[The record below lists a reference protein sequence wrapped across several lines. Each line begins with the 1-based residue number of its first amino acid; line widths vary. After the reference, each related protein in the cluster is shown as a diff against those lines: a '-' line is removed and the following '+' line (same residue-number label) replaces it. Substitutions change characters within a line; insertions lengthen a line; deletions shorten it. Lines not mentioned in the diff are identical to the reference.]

1 MAEHRIVVPGVG
13 GSSPLTHPIP
23 WINMST
29 NDTLQ
34 LGLDIGGSSIKYGWG
49 CKSGLQFF
57 GSIHHQEKSL
67 AGFKQS
73 IGLILEECRQKV
85 GLDRIGAVGI
95 GTPGTIDLQS
105 SKLVGVNPNLPFWTD
120 LDPRDLIPPDLNIP
134 VFCDNDANV
143 MCLAEAWLRGP
154 DKKVA
159 GITVGSGIG
168 CGFVIDGKIYRGA
181 HGYAMELGHTT
192 SFADGVPCFCGRNG
206 CLEAYTSVEGL
217 KRRMQNIPGAED
229 KLFADS
235 GLRELLDFSQ
245 DRIEARRI
253 IQEGLKTLAQGISD
267 LVVILDPDVVVLGG
281 GAMDGGLYSFEELV
295 QTAKSFMPLQNA
307 ERTSVEK
314 ALEGNRA
321 GVLGAVILASQG
333 LGCF

>member
-1 MAEHRIVVPGVG
+1 M
-13 GSSPLTHPIP
+13 
-23 WINMST
+23 
-29 NDTLQ
+29 
-34 LGLDIGGSSIKYGWG
+34 
-49 CKSGLQFF
+49 
-57 GSIHHQEKSL
+57 
-67 AGFKQS
+67 
-73 IGLILEECRQKV
+73 

-105 SKLVGVNPNLPFWTD
+105 SKLVGVNPNLPFWTN

-192 SFADGVPCFCGRNG
+192 SFADGEPCFCGRNG

-229 KLFADS
+229 KLFAGS

-253 IQEGLKTLAQGISD
+253 IQEGLKTLARGISD

-333 LGCF
+333 LGSF

>member
-13 GSSPLTHPIP
+13 GSNPLTHPIP

-29 NDTLQ
+29 YDTLQ

-49 CKSGLQFF
+49 CKSGLQYF
-57 GSIHHQEKSL
+57 GSIHHKEKSL
-67 AGFKQS
+67 AGFKQTVDQ
-73 IGLILEECRQKV
+73 ILEECRQKV
-85 GLDRIGAVGI
+85 GWERISAVGI

-105 SKLVGVNPNLPFWTD
+105 SKLVGVNPNLPFWTN
-120 LDPRDLIPPDLNIP
+120 LDPRDLIPANLNIP

-143 MCLAEAWLRGP
+143 MCLAEAWLRGSE
-154 DKKVA
+154 KKVA

-168 CGFVIDGKIYRGA
+168 CGFVVDGKIYRGA

-192 SFADGVPCFCGRNG
+192 SFADGEPCFCGRYG

-217 KRRMQNIPGAED
+217 KRRMQKIPGAERQI
-229 KLFADS
+229 FAHS

-245 DRIEARRI
+245 DKAEAKKI
-253 IQEGLKTLAQGISD
+253 IQEGLKTLARGISD

-281 GAMDGGLYSFEELV
+281 GAMDGGLYPFEELAK
-295 QTAKSFMPLQNA
+295 TAKTYMPAQNA
-307 ERTSVEK
+307 EKTTLEK

-321 GVLGAVILASQG
+321 GVLGAIILASQG
-333 LGCF
+333 V